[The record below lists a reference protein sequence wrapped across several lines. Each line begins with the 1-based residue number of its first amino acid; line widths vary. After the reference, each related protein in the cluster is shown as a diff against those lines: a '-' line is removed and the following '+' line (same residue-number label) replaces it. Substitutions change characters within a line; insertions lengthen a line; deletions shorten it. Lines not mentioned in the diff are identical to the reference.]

1 MYNRRMKKWAW
12 AVFILVALGAASLI
26 TGSWKFQQNSFVVP
40 VKLNNGEAATIEGKV
55 PSTAWAGENEAVT
68 IRMVFP
74 SPQPSKNGRLHAEIV
89 LPSTEVTPPGQISLA
104 FDPASPVEL
113 SWSIKPLSAGKLD
126 GTIWVNA
133 SLDGSIPQAVLAK
146 SFQIDTRTLLGVSAL
161 WIRRIGFGF
170 FLAAIF
176 LAAAFIRKPAL
187 SQGETSTH
195 AR

>member
-12 AVFILVALGAASLI
+12 AVFILVALGAACLV
-26 TGSWKFQQNSFVVP
+26 TGFWKFQQYSFVVP
-40 VKLNNGEAATIEGKV
+40 VKLSTGEAATIEGKV
-55 PSTAWAGENEAVT
+55 PSTAWAGENAAVT
-68 IRMVFP
+68 IRMVFS
-74 SPQPSKNGRLHAEIV
+74 SPQHAKSGRLNSEIV

-133 SLDGSIPQAVLAK
+133 SLDGSIPQAVLAR
-146 SFQIDTRTLLGVSAL
+146 SFQIDSRTLLGVSAL
-161 WIRRIGFGF
+161 WIRRIGLGF
-170 FLAAIF
+170 FLAALF
-176 LAAAFIRKPAL
+176 LAAAFLRTPGL

-195 AR
+195 VR